1 MLPQTRT
8 HRLSGIGQSY
18 RSLTASQNSHLLR
31 SKSMSLRGITVS
43 QMDAPFSQA
52 RSTAL
57 WVLSGSIA
65 FTSSSSSFSP
75 SSFSFRVAYTSRCTS
90 ASSGVSWD
98 CASILLTSGV
108 LTLII
113 IIIIIIIYYNDTC
126 ILIIIIIRIII
137 IIITLHYINEVL

>member
-8 HRLSGIGQSY
+8 HRLLGIGQSY
-18 RSLTASQNSHLLR
+18 RSLTVSQNSRLLR

-57 WVLSGSIA
+57 CVLSGNMA
-65 FTSSSSSFSP
+65 FTSSSSCFSP

-98 CASILLTSGV
+98 CASILLTSGA

-113 IIIIIIIYYNDTC
+113 IIIIIIIIITIYYNDTC
-126 ILIIIIIRIII
+126 ILIIIIIRIFII
-137 IIITLHYINEVL
+137 IILHYI